1 MTRIENHLVCLD
13 KDFQALTVLVENL
26 IVDLLDELRIFEVEK
41 NKARQELSSRKNFVI
56 NEEHDDSSVWGTSA
70 LLTSCES

>member
-26 IVDLLDELRIFEVEK
+26 NVDLLDELRILEIEK
-41 NKARQELSSRKNFVI
+41 IKIRIELGSRKK
-56 NEEHDDSSVWGTSA
+56 
-70 LLTSCES
+70 L